1 MKSSMKRVPTTSRSE
16 TRRTVRSGADTLEV
30 RVITYPA
37 PAPRKRA
44 KPGG

>member
-1 MKSSMKRVPTTSRSE
+1 MKRVPATSRSE
-16 TRRTVRSGADTLEV
+16 TGRTVKSGPDTLEV

-44 KPGG
+44 QPRA